1 MVFLLLGGPDLD
13 LAELG
18 EPPTG
23 DAEREAVAALRAAEA
38 ARHPTGRSSRG
49 SQRRCSGSAS
59 GGGVEGEGGAEER
72 PARRGLT
79 DAAAWEA
86 FVEGHVSDA
95 TRLHAD
101 AMQRIAAVCAPPP
114 RARLCARAHT
124 APSRARAACRVTRP
138 RPPRATQV
146 YPPEWHY
153 ADADDLF
160 DLVWHRCL
168 LCQLTIP
175 SFPPCRFPCCSLSRP
190 LPRRFDSL

>member
-101 AMQRIAAVCAPPP
+101 AMQRIAAVCARPPAPASARARTHGPLP
-114 RARLCARAHT
+114 RARRLSSHAA
-124 APSRARAACRVTRP
+124 APRARAAGLPARVALRGCG
-138 RPPRATQV
+138 R
-146 YPPEWHY
+146 
-153 ADADDLF
+153 
-160 DLVWHRCL
+160 LV
-168 LCQLTIP
+168 
-175 SFPPCRFPCCSLSRP
+175 
-190 LPRRFDSL
+190 